1 MSVENM
7 VEVGTNSNNDLK
19 KVFDNLY
26 NGVLENKRKQ
36 KSPVCLWEN
45 CVETNVFED
54 VEDLYRHC
62 KSHVEHVD
70 TSSIAPIDRCYKC
83 KWRGCKRSYT
93 KLKFLCGSGGMRL
106 RPLDF

>member
-1 MSVENM
+1 MSVKNM
-7 VEVGTNSNNDLK
+7 VKVGTNSNDDLK
-19 KVFDNLY
+19 KMFDNLY
-26 NGVLENKRKQ
+26 NGVVENRSKQ

-70 TSSIAPIDRCYKC
+70 TSIIAPIDRCYKC
-83 KWRGCKRSYT
+83 KWSGCKKSYEN
-93 KLKFLCGSGGMRL
+93 
-106 RPLDF
+106 